1 MLYGRVTEKMNKNI
15 NYDTIRAQKNDM
27 IQRFLQAKKK
37 AEQSGQVVTKPI
49 AV

>member
-15 NYDTIRAQKNDM
+15 NYDAIREQKNDM